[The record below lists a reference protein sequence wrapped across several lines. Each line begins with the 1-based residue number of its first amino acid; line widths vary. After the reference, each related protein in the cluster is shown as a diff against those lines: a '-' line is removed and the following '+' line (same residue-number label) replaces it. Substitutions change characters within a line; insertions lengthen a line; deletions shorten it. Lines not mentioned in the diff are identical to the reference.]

1 MSKRKVLVAI
11 IIGLFVGSLAFYT
24 TSLLVESHAVDNY
37 NVLVE
42 KNSAVERKARAI
54 TLCEALEIAHVF
66 AKKWSDD
73 AALISLVSADVDDP
87 DAMEID
93 RTDHRQLGEDGR
105 RRTWQAVLTS
115 PSLNKQLFLQIT
127 DGVVVEALED
137 GIHDIGVPTLTWEL
151 VMDSPELV
159 KQAREIKP
167 NFSTSVGRGK
177 GYHFIFQTGNNGKP
191 VLTVVGS
198 HQAGDTQLPATITFD
213 QETGQFI
220 ESKHY
225 IDIGGIS
232 QWEDF

>member
-1 MSKRKVLVAI
+1 MNKRKALVAI
-11 IIGLFVGSLAFYT
+11 IVGLFVGSLTFYT
-24 TSLLVESHAVDNY
+24 TSSLAESHIVDNY

-42 KNSAVERKARAI
+42 KNLAVEPKAKAI
-54 TLCEALEIAHVF
+54 TLHGALEIVHVF

-73 AALISLVSADVDDP
+73 AALISLASADVDDP
-87 DAMEID
+87 YAMGID
-93 RTDHRQLGEDGR
+93 RIEYHQLGQNGR

-137 GIHDIGVPTLTWEL
+137 GIHDIRIPTLTWEP
-151 VMDSPELV
+151 VIDSPEILR
-159 KQAREIKP
+159 QAKEMKP

-177 GYHFIFQTGNNGKP
+177 GYHFVFQTDNNGNP
-191 VLTVVGS
+191 ILTIVGS
-198 HQAGDTQLPATITFD
+198 HQAGSAQLPVAIAFD
-213 QETGQFI
+213 QETGQFT

-225 IDIGGIS
+225 VDYGGVS